1 MPDDRSTTEAM
12 AKAEDK
18 SGKALKQGDEVEWST
33 SQGTTKGKVKAVKTS
48 DFSVKG
54 TDLKAS
60 KDDPKVLIESEKSGK
75 EAGHKPG
82 SVKKT

>member
-1 MPDDRSTTEAM
+1 M
-12 AKAEDK
+12 
-18 SGKALKQGDEVEWST
+18 EWNT
-33 SQGTTKGKVKAVKTS
+33 SQGKTKGKVKAVKTS

-60 KDDPKVLIESEKSGK
+60 EDDPKVLIESEKSGR

-82 SVKKT
+82 SVKKK

>member
-1 MPDDRSTTEAM
+1 MADDRGSQDVM

-18 SGKALKQGDEVEWST
+18 SGKTLKKGDEVEWDT
-33 SQGTTKGKVKAVKTS
+33 SQGKTEGKVKAVKTS

-60 KDDPKVLIESEKSGK
+60 KDDPKVLIESEKSHK

-82 SVKKT
+82 SVKKK

>member
-1 MPDDRSTTEAM
+1 M
-12 AKAEDK
+12 AEDSK
-18 SGKALKQGDEVEWST
+18 GKKLKKGDEVAWST
-33 SQGTTKGKVKAVKTS
+33 SQGTTEGTVKAVKTS

-60 KDDPKVLIESEKSGK
+60 KDDPKVLVESTRSGK

-82 SVKKT
+82 SVTKKKG